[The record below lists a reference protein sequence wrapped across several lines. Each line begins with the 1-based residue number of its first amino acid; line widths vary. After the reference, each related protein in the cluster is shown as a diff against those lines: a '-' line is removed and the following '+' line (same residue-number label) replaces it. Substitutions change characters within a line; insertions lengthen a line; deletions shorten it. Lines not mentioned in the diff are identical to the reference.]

1 MDSPIWP
8 QYLKL
13 PERGFFTW
21 GELRPS
27 AATGLHVV
35 LGKNNSGKT
44 RLLEALRDSQF
55 EAELAPAAAV
65 GGGVLEHW
73 DRLRVSHRHGEAI
86 PNIRLTW
93 PRQPPQSPP
102 GSERWEST
110 KVAFARPPT
119 LLPLQTVLAQ
129 NTQAIQTHVWQR
141 LLRRGA
147 VLVGTNRHFRT
158 LADISGG
165 LGVEEDDLENLA
177 AHFETTRQNIETHQ
191 LAEAITDAFAEITE
205 GTTIRTFN
213 DNAAVVQ
220 RRRFYVQEPKGP
232 RVPLDVAGDGL
243 RDLFFL
249 IRKAILHPFEDLLLD
264 EPGLR
269 LHPHAQRRLL
279 HFLKSKATHRA
290 VWIATHDPVFIGSSA
305 IVSRLSVRR
314 EEGKSLVRAIGASD
328 GPDEYASLGWIPGDA
343 FLAERVVYCEGPSD
357 ALAFEAVIRGM
368 EANDPNLGGSVV
380 EAIGGDGAAAKR
392 SGSSQLLRTVRLM
405 RKVAPYAKHV
415 VILDRAREDQER
427 RALKKTLADEG
438 VHLHVLERTE
448 LEDYF
453 LSPGL
458 VFSVVALAA
467 QTYDVATPD
476 RAAVDAALETA
487 TRDNAQGSR
496 ILDAVWQRC
505 LSCSYRK
512 TDGAKFAM
520 EVLRGAS
527 VGDGASL
534 REEVSGALS
543 GVQRG

>member
-1 MDSPIWP
+1 MDAQISP

-13 PERGFFTW
+13 PEQPVFTW
-21 GELRPS
+21 GEVRPS
-27 AATGLHVV
+27 AAPGLHVV
-35 LGKNNSGKT
+35 LGRNNSGKT

-55 EAELAPAAAV
+55 EAELAPAVAV
-65 GGGVLEHW
+65 GAGVLEHW
-73 DRLRVSHRHGEAI
+73 DRLRSSHRHGDAI

-93 PRQPPQSPP
+93 LRRLPESPP
-102 GSERWEST
+102 GNERWEST
-110 KVAFARPPT
+110 KVAFVRPPA
-119 LLPLQTVLAQ
+119 LPSLETVLAQ

-158 LADISGG
+158 SANISGG
-165 LGVEEDDLENLA
+165 VAEDDLENLA
-177 AHFETTRQNIETHQ
+177 AHFETMSQNIETHQ

-213 DNAAVVQ
+213 DNAANVQ
-220 RRRFYVQEPKGP
+220 GRRFYVQEPKGP
-232 RVPLDVAGDGL
+232 RVPLDAAGDGL

-249 IRKAILHPFEDLLLD
+249 IRKAILHPYEDLLLD

-279 HFLKSKATHRA
+279 HFLKSKAIHRA
-290 VWIATHDPVFIGSSA
+290 IWIATHDPVFIGSSA

-314 EEGKSLVRAIGASD
+314 EGDKSMVRAIGASD
-328 GPDEYASLGWIPGDA
+328 AHGEYASLGWIPGDA

-357 ALAFEAVIRGM
+357 ALAFEAVIRWM
-368 EANDPNLGGSVV
+368 EADDPNLGGSVV

-392 SGSSQLLRTVRLM
+392 SGSSQLMRTVRLM
-405 RKVAPYAKHV
+405 RKVAPYAQHV

-427 RALKKTLADEG
+427 RALKKTLAEEG
-438 VHLHVLERTE
+438 VHLHVLGRTE

-467 QTYDVATPD
+467 QAYDIAPPD
-476 RAAVDAALETA
+476 RAAVEEALDAAKRE
-487 TRDNAQGSR
+487 NAQGSR
-496 ILDAVWQRC
+496 VLDAVWQQF

-512 TDGAKFAM
+512 TDGARFAM

-527 VGDGASL
+527 AGDGAPL
-534 REEVSGALS
+534 LAEVSGALS
-543 GVQRG
+543 GAQAA